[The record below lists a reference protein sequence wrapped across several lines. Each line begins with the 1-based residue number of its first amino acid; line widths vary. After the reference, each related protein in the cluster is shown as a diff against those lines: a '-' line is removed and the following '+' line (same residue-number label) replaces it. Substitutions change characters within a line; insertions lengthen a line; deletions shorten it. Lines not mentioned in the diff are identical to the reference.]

1 MIRGAYF
8 LEKSFAPKIVG
19 MFALSAKFVLRFYLL
34 NLRKFKISGKKYQND
49 NLNQLFFLVQSI
61 KNLIVEKIYPSKGS
75 ISFYKKFFH
84 KKFFSLLR
92 YFQCG

>member
-34 NLRKFKISGKKYQND
+34 NLRTFKISGKNYQIN
-49 NLNQLFFLVQSI
+49 NLNQLFLNVLYEGTADC
-61 KNLIVEKIYPSKGS
+61 NP
-75 ISFYKKFFH
+75 
-84 KKFFSLLR
+84 
-92 YFQCG
+92 